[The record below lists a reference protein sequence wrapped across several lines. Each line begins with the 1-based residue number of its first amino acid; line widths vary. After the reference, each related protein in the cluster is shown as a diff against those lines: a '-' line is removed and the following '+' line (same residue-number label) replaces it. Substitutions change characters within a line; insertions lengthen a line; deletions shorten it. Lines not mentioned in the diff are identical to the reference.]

1 MSAYII
7 VNIEVTDP
15 VPYAEYI
22 QKAPPTIAQYNGR
35 YLARGGP
42 AEKLEGGYEP
52 RRVVVLEFDTF
63 ENAKAWW
70 DSEEYRAL
78 RDLRQRSA
86 TADMIL
92 VDGVKVPV
100 EGVR

>member
-7 VNIEVTDP
+7 VNIQVTDP

-22 QKAPPTIAQYNGR
+22 KGTPPTIARYNGR
-35 YLARGGP
+35 FLARGGP
-42 AEKLEGGYEP
+42 AEKLEGDYEP

-70 DSEEYRAL
+70 DSEEYRDL

-86 TADMIL
+86 ITDMIL
-92 VDGVKVPV
+92 VDGVAAPV
-100 EGVR
+100 GGAR